1 MQDKINEPIDE
12 NVLSIG
18 GVAVNDLTEKY
29 GTPLFVFDKK
39 IIDDTCKAY
48 KTSLEK
54 FYGEGIISY
63 ASKAFSAKGIYKII
77 EQNGLGCDVVSGGEL
92 YTALKA
98 GFPADKIIFHGN
110 NKSYSELVFA
120 IENGVGNIVI
130 DAFDEVLDINE
141 ICNKKNIKAN
151 VSIRINPGIE
161 AHTHHFVQ
169 TATISSKFGFS
180 ISNGDA
186 ESIIKYVKQF
196 DNVNLIG
203 LHCHIGSQIFET
215 KSFLI
220 AVDKMTEFYAL
231 LKNTY
236 GYEFETLNMGGG
248 FGIKYTDDDPV
259 VTERNYVEF
268 IKLISER
275 LISKITELGLKKP
288 YLILEP
294 GRSIVGRAGTTLY
307 TVGNVKEIKNVKTY
321 LAVDGGMFENPR
333 YALYQAKY
341 KAIAPTKLNQKPN
354 KLYTIAGKCCES
366 GDVIAEDVMLPE
378 MKKGDLLAVL
388 STGAYNYSMASN
400 YNRNLIPP
408 VVIVENGQSKYLV
421 KPQSYEDLIRN
432 DV

>member
-1 MQDKINEPIDE
+1 MQDKTSLSE
-12 NVLSIG
+12 NKILNIG
-18 GVAVNDLTEKY
+18 GVAVNILAEKY

-39 IIDDTCKAY
+39 IIDGTCKTY
-48 KTSLEK
+48 KSALEK
-54 FYGEGIISY
+54 YYGNGIISY
-63 ASKAFSAKGIYKII
+63 ASKAFSAKGIYKIMH
-77 EQNGLGCDVVSGGEL
+77 ENGLGCDVVSGGEL

-98 GFPADKIIFHGN
+98 NFPAENIIFHGN
-110 NKSYSELVFA
+110 NKTQNELEFA
-120 IENGVGNIVI
+120 IESGVGNIVV
-130 DAFDEVLDINE
+130 DSFSEAEDINT
-141 ICNKKNIKAN
+141 ICNQKSKKVN

-186 ESIIKYVKQF
+186 EKIVKHVKQF
-196 DNVNLIG
+196 KNLNLIG
-203 LHCHIGSQIFET
+203 LHCHIGSQIFEI

-220 AVDKMTEFYAL
+220 AVDKMLEFYKQ
-231 LKNTY
+231 LKDSY
-236 GYEFETLNMGGG
+236 GYEFPTLNLGGG
-248 FGIKYTDDDPV
+248 FGINYTELDPEI
-259 VTERNYVEF
+259 TEKNYEEF

-275 LISKITELGLKKP
+275 VIQKTSQLELQKP

-307 TVGNVKEIKNVKTY
+307 TIGSVKEIENVKNY
-321 LAVDGGMFENPR
+321 IAVDGGMFENPR

-341 KAIAPTKLNQKPN
+341 KVIAPLKLNEKAT
-354 KLYTIAGKCCES
+354 KKYTIAGKCCES

-378 MKKGDLLAVL
+378 MNKGEMLAVL
-388 STGAYNYSMASN
+388 CTGAYNYSMASN

-408 VVIVENGQSKYLV
+408 VVIVENGKSEYMV
-421 KPQSYEDLIRN
+421 KPQTYEDLIRN